1 MNLSICTLFV
11 CFTRVSHVPFCL
23 FLLPCLCIGTCHS
36 IPLCIIVGSLFF
48 VMWTCGLLVT
58 PDPVSFPGYE
68 ISVLMILFS
77 VLIEMSSEPLFIYA
91 QLKSDFSIRIIAE
104 SSALLVRCSV
114 LLGYVM
120 LFSEHGKD
128 VDDERS
134 ADENPMPG
142 SRSNESGRHILTA
155 FSTGQVLGSI
165 SYSLIFWCHFYR
177 QPDFQ
182 VSRFMP
188 SISDVSVTDETKA
201 EDDDKG

>member
-1 MNLSICTLFV
+1 MNHYMQIT
-11 CFTRVSHVPFCL
+11 FCL
-23 FLLPCLCIGTCHS
+23 FYSSSHSSFLFIFASIPHCIGTCHS

-48 VMWTCGLLVT
+48 VMWTSGLLVT

-68 ISVLMILFS
+68 FSVLMILLS

-128 VDDERS
+128 VDDGS
-134 ADENPMPG
+134 TDENPMPG

-182 VSRFMP
+182 VSHFMP
-188 SISDVSVTDETKA
+188 SICDVSVTNERKA
-201 EDDDKG
+201 QDDDKG